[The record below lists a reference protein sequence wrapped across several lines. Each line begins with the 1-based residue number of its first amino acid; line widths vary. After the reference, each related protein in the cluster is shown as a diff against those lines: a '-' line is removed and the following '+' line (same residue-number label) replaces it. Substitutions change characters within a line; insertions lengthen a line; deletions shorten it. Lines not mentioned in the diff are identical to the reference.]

1 LHFNDLRFHE
11 MDQQE
16 DDGLKWF
23 GEGFDG
29 FPKRLPDDCVE
40 YQIYLVETESK
51 SFSTVQ
57 SRFNE
62 ILKFVNALKKKYLID
77 YIWQRDG
84 FNLTLKSGSDGHHT
98 PTTDGEKPRSHVPP
112 HLHGRTNFGDSIAD
126 EWLIVFLLL
135 ETSKKFEDAWIR
147 VYDTDGE
154 FLLIEAAAALPKWLN
169 PEIAENRVWINK
181 GNLKLIKIIS
191 SDVTNNITLSDALN
205 TLQESPGNLLVDGT
219 IQSAAFDRL
228 EDYPAAITKSFHTSR
243 TVLPRRVAWLLHRNT
258 SFISSAVEAFYL
270 RDPISLKP
278 LSSKDLSSLSFPP
291 EDFVT
296 VSVKY
301 TKVGFAQLRG
311 QIFAPPPSWVGLA
324 PRVQRD
330 EKADLGMKVACGMEM
345 LVSDPQRQD
354 DKAVR
359 EIRILMEDLESGE
372 EKLPADDE
380 VRTWQDVE
388 DDESWLD
395 VDYAEFAKELDGKN
409 ASGSAGEPKGFGDE
423 SAQSNLRKMVS
434 RFEEFL
440 EDDGAGAEGVDEM
453 DNDDDSSA
461 SDSNDSDDSPSDSID
476 EVEHEA
482 RQAEPVNA
490 QTGAGSATQKAS
502 SERAEKQPYWDSHLA
517 SVEFEK
523 AISDIR
529 GMTEDEIKTSGLLDE
544 ARKLALEDREYEKQ
558 HDDTESL
565 NEEDDLQEIMAL
577 MEKEIQARK
586 ARATQEHGKSK
597 ATQKPFFGPERPPHM
612 LPAKAK
618 NPDRSVSK
626 SVRINAQRTEDDS
639 EEDIDLPPL
648 SSDEEDYNDLDA
660 PGQED
665 YNHVNLNLAKN
676 LLESFKGQAGLPGPA
691 GNLMRAMGMNG
702 MMPRDADDAIDAE
715 R

>member
-1 LHFNDLRFHE
+1 

-135 ETSKKFEDAWIR
+135 ETSKRFEDTWIR

-278 LSSKDLSSLSFPP
+278 LSSKDLSTLSFPP

-330 EKADLGMKVACGMEM
+330 EKAAMGMKVACGMEM

-380 VRTWQDVE
+380 IRTWQDVE

-440 EDDGAGAEGVDEM
+440 DDDGAGAEGVDEM

-461 SDSNDSDDSPSDSID
+461 SDSND
-476 EVEHEA
+476 
-482 RQAEPVNA
+482 
-490 QTGAGSATQKAS
+490 TTQKAS
-502 SERAEKQPYWDSHLA
+502 SERAEKQPHWDSHLA

-565 NEEDDLQEIMAL
+565 NEEDGLQEIMAL

-597 ATQKPFFGPERPPHM
+597 ATQKPFFGPE
-612 LPAKAK
+612 
-618 NPDRSVSK
+618 
-626 SVRINAQRTEDDS
+626 QDDS